1 LGGWRPN
8 LLDSRTIAVA
18 VSGGVDSS
26 AAAYLLTRGGGR
38 LFGVSHV
45 IWPDDENRNA
55 RALSRAAEVC
65 GRLGIPYA
73 ALDLRQ
79 EFKACVID
87 DFVHT
92 YFAGKT
98 PNPCVRCNE
107 RIRFSRF
114 YSILKKSF
122 EEDGNLHAGE
132 PLYFATGHYVR
143 IKRIGEQ
150 WYLQKALDTDKD
162 QSYMLYKIPKEIL
175 PFLIFP
181 LGDLKKEEVVK
192 IAGENGL
199 PSASVRESQD
209 VCFVEGT
216 YNEYLREVIASGE
229 WDPGRGDGEGEI
241 VDSAGNVLGMHG
253 GYIHYTVGQRKG
265 LGLSSGPWYVLTLDP
280 ERNRVVVGR
289 REELSTKGFWVAEL
303 NWFGGRLEGE
313 IRCSVK
319 VRYNSVEVPCMVRPP
334 AATGTEKEPREV
346 LVELED
352 AAAVTPGQSAVFYA
366 DDIVL
371 GGGIIGELL
380 QDG

>member
-1 LGGWRPN
+1 M
-8 LLDSRTIAVA
+8 DSRTIALG

-26 AAAYLLTRGGGR
+26 TAAYLLTRGTR
-38 LFGVSHV
+38 DRVFGVSHD
-45 IWPDDENRNA
+45 IWPDPGNKNT

-65 GRLGIPYA
+65 MQLGVPYVT
-73 ALDLRQ
+73 LDLRND
-79 EFKACVID
+79 FKRCVID
-87 DFVHT
+87 DFVRT
-92 YFAGKT
+92 YFEGKT

-107 RIRFSRF
+107 RIRFTRF
-114 YSILKKSF
+114 YSRLKNSF
-122 EEDGNLHAGE
+122 QTDGTLEEDE
-132 PLYFATGHYVR
+132 PLYFATGHYAR
-143 IKRIGEQ
+143 IQAADGRLYIR
-150 WYLQKALDTDKD
+150 KARDADKD

-181 LGDLKKEEVVK
+181 LGDLKKEAVVQ
-192 IAGENGL
+192 IAGERGL

-319 VRYNSVEVPCMVRPP
+319 VRYNSVEVPCMVRPH
-334 AATGTEKEPREV
+334 AATGTEKEPRQV
-346 LVELED
+346 FVELED